1 MFEAK
6 IVDDKLKIASGELG
20 GVTIPAKVF
29 TPEASGYVYV
39 LNNELAFGDP
49 LPSEATPL
57 YYVEKTESGLEIS
70 ADYVSAR
77 QTLYLKDEN
86 GEVWGLSVDSNGN
99 LQTTKIS

>member
-6 IVDDKLKIASGELG
+6 IVDDKLKVASGELDG
-20 GVTIPAKVF
+20 ATIPAKVF
-29 TPEASGYVYV
+29 IPEASGYVYV
-39 LNNELAFGDP
+39 LNNELAYGD

-77 QTLYLKDEN
+77 RTLYLKDEN
-86 GEVWGLSVDSNGN
+86 GEVWGLSIDSSGN